1 MQILTFHIT
10 FLNCQ
15 TFFFMKIDFFYIS
28 KPNKSIQEQNRAF
41 SFSSYAF
48 PLKEWGWCYINNEF

>member
-1 MQILTFHIT
+1 MQILTLHVT

-15 TFFFMKIDFFYIS
+15 TFFFMKIYFFYIS

-41 SFSSYAF
+41 SFFSYAF
-48 PLKEWGWCYINNEF
+48 SLKGMGVVLYQ